1 MARAVRARRS
11 GLKRAAGW
19 LCGLVALQIALGAAT
34 VLTRKSVA
42 VTTAH
47 VATGALL
54 LAGTLALCLSSLA
67 SERRKDNVVPIRG
80 AAVAG
85 RASGWK

>member
-1 MARAVRARRS
+1 M
-11 GLKRAAGW
+11 LAA
-19 LCGLVALQIALGAAT
+19 LVVVQIALGAFT

-54 LAGTLALCLSSLA
+54 LGSTLALGLGSLA
-67 SERRKDNVVPIRG
+67 AERRRNNVVPIRT
-80 AAVAG
+80 AMAG
-85 RASGWK
+85 RAAGWK